1 MFENKKWDST
11 FKNRL
16 AKYYDEMKWLYAELY
31 HNDQKAFEAH
41 VHQLLCREPQGC

>member
-31 HNDQKAFEAH
+31 HNDQKAFEYF
-41 VHQLLCREPQGC
+41 CDMM